1 MSAPG
6 TNVGRLV
13 RRIRLYWDSPVRK
26 FVWDSLLR
34 VPWLIAFNIGGTA
47 VLVIL
52 FAFTSQ
58 GQDLLR
64 ISAER
69 GFAFGDLG
77 FLWNQLFLIGTL
89 IGSLSLW
96 YTSRLT
102 LGVDYAGY
110 PLDPKYSAFGRRWWP
125 RIVGSLV
132 PLAIGWTF
140 LRIGSA
146 APSSENLLGWLY
158 IGMGIALFLFYVA
171 RRSMFGVHKH
181 EMILHLRQDLST
193 EHRRRGRTLLI
204 AAFALV
210 PLFVIAPV
218 LLPQFL
224 GAPAI
229 AVLGVAGISLFG
241 TGILTYLPMS
251 KGAPPLTLA
260 VLLLALVSGLWN
272 DNHAVRVADDVDITA
287 QRLTPTEQF
296 TAWQNSRGDS
306 GTAPDS
312 VVLVATSGGGISAAY
327 WTAST
332 LAYLEQKFGAPFTE
346 RLFAVSAVSGGSL
359 GAATYVTLKRA
370 GFNAEQADALL
381 DQVREVLGHDFLSP
395 VVAGM
400 LFPDLVQ
407 RFLPVPIALADRQR
421 FLERSWESAFDGEA
435 RALFKGPFQG
445 LYSGPEAA
453 PLPSLLLNTTIVET
467 GQRGVISNLRVD
479 ELPQVVDLLE
489 PRYGL
494 GGVRA
499 SAAAGASAR
508 FTYVSPAGTVHV
520 EDGEA
525 LRLVDGGYFENSGA
539 ATIADLLALL
549 VKTDP
554 ALKPILIIIDN
565 DTTAPNLCRRDGSVD
580 QPPSGESFN
589 STVSEVTA
597 PAKALLQTR
606 AARGKLAEVTAAD
619 VVEGVGGTVIEV
631 PLASVLRARLAALGA
646 ADAETI
652 AAVESR
658 YVEPPLGWSL
668 SQEVREGMDNT
679 LRNEQGGLDRQFR
692 YLAIALGLEQG
703 EVPPCAA
710 R

>member
-6 TNVGRLV
+6 TNVGSLV
-13 RRIRLYWDSPVRK
+13 RQIRLYWDSPVRK
-26 FVWDSLLR
+26 FAWESLLR

-77 FLWNQLFLIGTL
+77 SLWNPLFLIGTL
-89 IGSLSLW
+89 MGSLSLW

-125 RIVGSLV
+125 RVVGSVV

-140 LRIGSA
+140 LQIGSA
-146 APSSENLLGWLY
+146 APSSENVLGWLY
-158 IGMGIALFLFYVA
+158 LGMGIALFLFYVA
-171 RRSMFGVHKH
+171 RRAMFGVHKH
-181 EMILHLRQDLST
+181 EMILNLPKDLST

-204 AAFALV
+204 AVFVLV
-210 PLFVIAPV
+210 PLFVFAPV
-218 LLPQFL
+218 VLPQFL

-229 AVLGVAGISLFG
+229 AVLGVVGISLFG

-272 DNHAVRVADDVDITA
+272 DNHAVRVTDDVDITA
-287 QRLTPTEQF
+287 QRLTPIEQF

-306 GTAPDS
+306 DTAPDS

-370 GFNAEQADALL
+370 GLNAEQADALL
-381 DQVREVLGHDFLSP
+381 DRVREVLGHDFLSP

-421 FLERSWESAFDGEA
+421 FLEGSWESAFDGEA

-445 LYSGPEAA
+445 LYAGPEAA

-479 ELPQVVDLLE
+479 GLPQVVDLLE

-494 GGVRA
+494 GGVRT

-525 LRLVDGGYFENSGA
+525 LRLVDGGYFVNSGA
-539 ATIADLLALL
+539 ATIADLIALL
-549 VKTDP
+549 AKTDP

-580 QPPSGESFN
+580 QPPSGDRFN

-606 AARGKLAEVTAAD
+606 AARGELAEVTAAD
-619 VVEGVGGTVIEV
+619 IVEVLGGTVIEV

-646 ADAETI
+646 ADAKTI

-679 LRNEQGGLDRQFR
+679 LRNEEGGLDRQFR

-703 EVPPCAA
+703 KVPPCAA